1 MPSDLQPSICPSNDM
16 SQIPASHI
24 SVLYHNIIESLRPI
38 SPGKYVDA
46 TVGAGGHA
54 WGILEAASPAGQLL
68 GLDLDPVALELADQR
83 LKAFAGRYRL
93 KHTSYTTLLQTLQQ
107 MNWGQVDGIIIDLGV
122 SSMQIDSP
130 ARGFSFMK
138 EGPLDMR
145 FDPTQLTTAA
155 DLVNTLSE
163 EDLADIFYRYGEERH
178 SRHIARAIIANRP
191 FHTTLELANIIE
203 KSVGRSSGKI
213 HPATRSFQALRIA
226 VNQELQSLENFL
238 PQAVSA
244 LKPGGRLA
252 VISFHSLEDRI
263 VKQFFRKESSDCICP
278 PDQPVCTCGHK
289 ASIIEVTR
297 HPLTANESEIAENP
311 RARSARLRVAEKII
325 E

>member
-1 MPSDLQPSICPSNDM
+1 M
-16 SQIPASHI
+16 SQLPVPHV
-24 SVLYHNIIESLRPI
+24 SVLYHPLIESLRPI
-38 SPGKYVDA
+38 SPGRYVDA

-54 WGILEAASPAGQLL
+54 WGILESSSPEGQLL
-68 GLDLDPVALELADQR
+68 GLDLDPRALELANQR
-83 LKAFAGRYRL
+83 LNSFLGRFFL
-93 KHTSYTTLLQTLQQ
+93 VHASYTSLLLSLRQLG
-107 MNWGQVDGIIIDLGV
+107 WDRVDGIMIDLGV

-130 ARGFSFMK
+130 ERGFSFLK

-145 FDPTQLTTAA
+145 FDPSQPTSAA

-163 EDLADIFYRYGEERH
+163 QDLADIIWRYGEDKF
-178 SRHIARAIIANRP
+178 SRRIARAIVGNRP
-191 FHTTLELANIIE
+191 FSTTLQLANVIE
-203 KSVGRSSGKI
+203 KTTGRSSGKI

-226 VNQELQSLENFL
+226 TNGELQALENFL
-238 PQAVSA
+238 PQAISA

-289 ASIIEVTR
+289 ASIKEITR
-297 HPLTANESEIAENP
+297 RPLTANEEEIDANP
-311 RARSARLRVAEKII
+311 RARSARLRVAEKINNRVI
-325 E
+325 TG